1 MLFIHR
7 PLFIQKPLGYRVA
20 MNLKRLIMRNQPSI
34 QRSDINI
41 QRQLRKLIAV
51 LVLLILGHSAAM
63 VVLEGLSFWQ
73 GMWLTL
79 TTLTT
84 VGYGDLSAKTQLG
97 QLATML
103 MMYVSA
109 ITLVTFLISDY
120 IDYRLA
126 RHERIRSGF
135 WDWNMEK
142 HILIINAPKYNSQSF
157 FHRLVSQIREDH
169 DYKECQILLLNHDFS
184 SGLPND
190 LKEMGVRHITG
201 SANNEADLLRAHVNE
216 ARHILV
222 LARDEYHADSDS
234 INFDIAHRLK
244 SLNLTHRTLVECVD
258 DMNRQ
263 RMIELGVRSILRPIR
278 SYPEIL
284 VRAMD
289 APGSEV
295 VIEDMFTRR
304 DDHPERYSIW
314 LEGEQWADVVNAMV
328 RSGVGTP
335 MAYINKE
342 GQVLVHPK
350 GEDRVT
356 AQSLI
361 ILIKSDDVPSQ
372 KDVDDAFNQ
381 FLNKALA

>member
-1 MLFIHR
+1 
-7 PLFIQKPLGYRVA
+7 
-20 MNLKRLIMRNQPSI
+20 MNLKRLLLRHQPST
-34 QRSDINI
+34 QRSDIKI
-41 QRQLRKLIAV
+41 RSQLRKLI
-51 LVLLILGHSAAM
+51 LVLALLVLGHSFAM
-63 VVLEGLSFWQ
+63 VILEDLSFWQ
-73 GMWLTL
+73 GLWLTL

-97 QLATML
+97 QLATIL

-135 WDWNMEK
+135 WDWKMEK
-142 HILIINAPKYNSQSF
+142 HILIINAPKYNSESF
-157 FHRLVSQIREDH
+157 FQRLVSQIREDH
-169 DYKECQILLLNHDFS
+169 DYKECQILLLNHEFS
-184 SGLPND
+184 AGLPNN

-201 SANNEADLLRAHVNE
+201 SANNESDLLRAHVNE

-234 INFDIAHRLK
+234 INFDISHRLK

-258 DMNRQ
+258 DINRD
-263 RMIELGVRSILRPIR
+263 RILELGVKSILRPIR

-342 GQVLVHPK
+342 GQVLVHPR
-350 GEDRVT
+350 GDDRVT

-361 ILIKSDDVPSQ
+361 ILVKSEGIPSQ

-381 FLNKALA
+381 YLNKAMAE

>member
-1 MLFIHR
+1 
-7 PLFIQKPLGYRVA
+7 
-20 MNLKRLIMRNQPSI
+20 MNLKQLLLKNTSPG
-34 QRSDINI
+34 QRSDVKISKQI
-41 QRQLRKLIAV
+41 RKIILV
-51 LVLLILGHSAAM
+51 LVFLVLAHSGAM

-73 GMWLTL
+73 GLWLTL

-84 VGYGDLSAKTQLG
+84 VGYGDLSAQTQWG
-97 QLATML
+97 QLATIIL
-103 MMYVSA
+103 MYVSA

-126 RHERIRSGF
+126 RHERIRTGF
-135 WDWNMEK
+135 WDWKMEK
-142 HILIINAPKYNSQSF
+142 HILIINAPKYNAHRF
-157 FHRLVSQIREDH
+157 FLRLVSQIREDH
-169 DYKECQILLLNHDFS
+169 DYEDCQILLLNNEFS
-184 SGLPND
+184 DGLPAD
-190 LKEMGVRHITG
+190 LKELGVRHISGTG
-201 SANNEADLLRAHVNE
+201 NNEPDLQRAYVGK
-216 ARHILV
+216 ARHILI

-244 SLNLTHRTLVECVD
+244 ALNLTHRTLVECVED
-258 DMNRQ
+258 INRP
-263 RMIELGVRSILRPIR
+263 RISELGVKSILRPIR

-314 LEGEQWADVVNAMV
+314 LEGEKWADVVNAMV

-335 MAYINKE
+335 MAYINKD
-342 GQVLVHPK
+342 GQILVHPK
-350 GEDRVT
+350 GDENVT

-361 ILIKSDDVPSQ
+361 ILIKTDDVPSQ
-372 KDVDDAFNQ
+372 KDVDDAFNLY
-381 FLNKALA
+381 LNKALAQ